1 MEEQLTRLKAR
12 LPEIADGSQD
22 ALLSYLL
29 EVAAAQA
36 AAWLGRPS
44 VPEAC
49 ESAVV
54 RLAAIAFHRLGM
66 EGESSH
72 TEGGVSAVVDMLPE
86 DIKALLRPYRLAKVG
101 D

>member
-29 EVAAAQA
+29 EEAAAQA

-72 TEGGVSAVVDMLPE
+72 RLPHE
-86 DIKALLRPYRLAKVG
+86 RYLHSYTL
-101 D
+101 

>member
-29 EVAAAQA
+29 EEAAAQA
-36 AAWLGRPS
+36 AAWL
-44 VPEAC
+44 V
-49 ESAVV
+49 
-54 RLAAIAFHRLGM
+54 
-66 EGESSH
+66 
-72 TEGGVSAVVDMLPE
+72 
-86 DIKALLRPYRLAKVG
+86 RPYRLAKVG

>member
-1 MEEQLTRLKAR
+1 M
-12 LPEIADGSQD
+12 
-22 ALLSYLL
+22 
-29 EVAAAQA
+29 
-36 AAWLGRPS
+36 
-44 VPEAC
+44 PEAC